1 MAMNETQAA
10 SKASDDKLLAALE
23 SGDTTSVQLGTGI
36 DINKQRN
43 QIARLGFGKGGSG
56 RS

>member
-1 MAMNETQAA
+1 MDMNETQAA
-10 SKASDDKLLAALE
+10 SQASDAKLRTALE
-23 SGDTTSVQLGTGI
+23 SGDTASVQLGTGI

-43 QIARLGFGKGGSG
+43 QVARLGFGKGGSG

>member
-10 SKASDDKLLAALE
+10 SAASDDKLRAALE
-23 SGDTTSVQLGTGI
+23 SGDTASVQLGTGI

-43 QIARLGFGKGGSG
+43 QVARLGFGKGGSG